1 MRHITDPEPGIREL
15 IIGATPGLTGLPSVF
30 SPLVYPGLRGAT
42 RHIPIAAH
50 PHPSFRTERADFSSA
65 FAPANA
71 SAHGERNLS
80 SSFPAPAPSA
90 EIALMLWLVIKSA
103 NAYLFVEDADTLYA
117 E

>member
-1 MRHITDPEPGIREL
+1 MTHFLHGASTTYCGGPNASFNLWWQKRVLTRTLQSGSSFSLATASRFRAARH
-15 IIGATPGLTGLPSVF
+15 F
-30 SPLVYPGLRGAT
+30 
-42 RHIPIAAH
+42 PIAAH

-103 NAYLFVEDADTLYA
+103 NAYLF
-117 E
+117 